1 MGQATILIM
10 GIEIETNEL
19 LVAVRCGDIS
29 RADLVAAVGG
39 HRAPRAGRFRVP
51 VYQGR
56 GLGTARSDF
65 PAHSPTGI
73 DRRRST
79 VRNEALTFEQP
90 AERKRVE
97 GLAKLAEWKQRKA
110 EEQAEIES
118 VKAEARAVR
127 KLAA

>member
-1 MGQATILIM
+1 
-10 GIEIETNEL
+10 E
-19 LVAVRCGDIS
+19 
-29 RADLVAAVGG
+29 VGG
-39 HRAPRAGRFRVP
+39 YRVPSAGRFRVP
-51 VYQGR
+51 VHQGHD
-56 GLGTARSDF
+56 LGTARSDF

-73 DRRRST
+73 DRWRSAA
-79 VRNEALTFEQP
+79 RNEALTFEQP

-127 KLAA
+127 KLAAYHPTRAPTANPVSFFVF

>member
-1 MGQATILIM
+1 
-10 GIEIETNEL
+10 
-19 LVAVRCGDIS
+19 VPS
-29 RADLVAAVGG
+29 
-39 HRAPRAGRFRVP
+39 AGRFRVP
-51 VYQGR
+51 VYQGHD
-56 GLGTARSDF
+56 LGTARSDF

-127 KLAA
+127 KLAAWVSSNKSLNG